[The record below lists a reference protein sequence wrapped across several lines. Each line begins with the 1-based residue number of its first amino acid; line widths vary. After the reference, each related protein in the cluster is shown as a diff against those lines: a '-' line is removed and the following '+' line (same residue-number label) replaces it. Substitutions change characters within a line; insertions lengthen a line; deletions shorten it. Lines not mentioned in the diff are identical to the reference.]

1 MNQPVQSP
9 TAENP
14 FSASRVR
21 PGAMPY
27 LFADGQDAR
36 QFVERLRNVNWW
48 AAIIGPHGSG
58 KSALLAA
65 LVPRIEQAPRQTLL
79 VELHDGQRRMP
90 LDLRRELQSDAPGV
104 LIVDGFEQLGILSR
118 LRVKRTCRR
127 RRWGLLVTAHES
139 VGLTELCRTG
149 VDLDAVERIV
159 RRLQHGYPPLVTA
172 EDVAEPF
179 SRHVGNVREMLF
191 ELYDLYE
198 RRRR

>member
-1 MNQPVQSP
+1 MNQPSRSVAS
-9 TAENP
+9 ENP
-14 FSASRVR
+14 FSASRLR

-36 QFVERLRNVNWW
+36 QFVQRLRDAGWW
-48 AAIIGPHGSG
+48 AAIVGPHGSG

-65 LVPRIEQAPRQTLL
+65 MVPQIEKDGRQTLL

-90 LDLRRELQSDAPGV
+90 LDLRHELPPRMPGV
-104 LIVDGFEQLGILSR
+104 LIVDGFEQLGFLSR
-118 LRVKRTCRR
+118 LYVKRTCRR

-139 VGLTELCRTG
+139 VGLTELSRTE
-149 VDLDAVERIV
+149 VNLDAAERIV
-159 RRLQHGYPPLVTA
+159 RELQRGYPPLVTA

-179 SRHVGNVREMLF
+179 SRHAGNVREMLF

-198 RRRR
+198 CRCR